1 MPLQLS
7 SSEAIFRPGTT
18 GPSSSAVCGSATW
31 TRRGSTAAKYLET
44 DPGFSVAS
52 WAEGAIKA
60 LPLLE
65 KATDMEA
72 YKADLIKAGL
82 PE

>member
-1 MPLQLS
+1 MDKAR
-7 SSEAIFRPGTT
+7 EY
-18 GPSSSAVCGSATW
+18 
-31 TRRGSTAAKYLET
+31 AAKYLET
-44 DPGFSVAS
+44 DPGFSVVR

-60 LPLLE
+60 LALLE